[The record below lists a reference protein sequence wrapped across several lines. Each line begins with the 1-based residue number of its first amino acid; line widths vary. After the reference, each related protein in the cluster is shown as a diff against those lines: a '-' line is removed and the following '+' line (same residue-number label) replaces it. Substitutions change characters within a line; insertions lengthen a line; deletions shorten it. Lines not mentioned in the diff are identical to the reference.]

1 MYISEIEEIE
11 ELTGYIEGC
20 GDCGCSSGNSGGSEP
35 PQTSDHYYAKLSNC
49 PYVLTKIKTVQL
61 VRMEGE

>member
-1 MYISEIEEIE
+1 M
-11 ELTGYIEGC
+11 LTGLLEEENELQGELEFWT
-20 GDCGCSSGNSGGSEP
+20 GTQP

-49 PYVLTKIKTVQL
+49 PYVLTKIETVQL

>member
-1 MYISEIEEIE
+1 MLIGLLEEE
-11 ELTGYIEGC
+11 NELHGELEFWTGAQ
-20 GDCGCSSGNSGGSEP
+20 P

-49 PYVLTKIKTVQL
+49 PYVLTKIETVQL

>member
-20 GDCGCSSGNSGGSEP
+20 GNSGGSEP

>member
-11 ELTGYIEGC
+11 ELTGYIE
-20 GDCGCSSGNSGGSEP
+20 GCSSGNSGGSEP

-49 PYVLTKIKTVQL
+49 PYVLTKIETVQL